1 MDKKGVDSM
10 GFFIYVGRDGKKRER
25 RPLKPKTVDCEVL
38 EAPQARTVADLML
51 NPTPEEEAERK
62 RKQFDAQMTYL
73 RKNNP
78 KLAKKVWRRHIL
90 ISVLAAVAFLGV
102 CFIVAKLTGRI

>member
-1 MDKKGVDSM
+1 M
-10 GFFIYVGRDGKKRER
+10 GFFIYVGRDGKKREHK
-25 RPLKPKTVDCEVL
+25 PLKPKTVGCEVL
-38 EAPQARTVADLML
+38 ETPKARTVADLML

-62 RKQFDAQMTYL
+62 RKQFDAQMSYL
-73 RKNNP
+73 RKNSP

-90 ISVLAAVAFLGV
+90 INVLAVVVFLGL